1 MERRLRDV
9 PLSSDGSWAP
19 VNFRPKPRQSRA
31 REDSSSDSMDQEASG
46 ETMVEI
52 AAIEARLAALK
63 QKHGVRPKA
72 APRHGVKNKGEPTV
86 DLTKQGDN

>member
-1 MERRLRDV
+1 MF

-19 VNFRPKPRQSRA
+19 VNFRPAPRRGRA
-31 REDSSSDSMDQEASG
+31 REDSSDSMEHDASG
-46 ETMVEI
+46 EAMVEI

-72 APRHGVKNKGEPTV
+72 APRDKMKAKGEPPV
-86 DLTKQGDN
+86 DLTHQGDT